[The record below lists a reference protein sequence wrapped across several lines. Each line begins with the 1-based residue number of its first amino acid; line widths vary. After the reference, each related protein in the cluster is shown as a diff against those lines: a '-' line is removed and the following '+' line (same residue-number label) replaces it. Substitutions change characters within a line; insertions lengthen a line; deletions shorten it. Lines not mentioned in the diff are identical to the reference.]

1 METVNQQKLEAKFSA
16 LVMSIASSAL
26 MALGH
31 SPHPETGQAQVDLN
45 LARFN
50 IDLLLMLRDK
60 TKNNLNSDDV
70 RLLEHIIHDL
80 QQKYLLKTSKS

>member
-1 METVNQQKLEAKFSA
+1 MEKLEAKFSS

-26 MALGH
+26 MAMGH
-31 SPHPETGQAQVDLN
+31 SPHPQDSKTEIDQN

-60 TKNNLNSDDV
+60 TKNNLNQDDSN
-70 RLLEHIIHDL
+70 LLEHIIPDL
-80 QQKYLLKTSKS
+80 QQKFLKLSSES

>member
-1 METVNQQKLEAKFSA
+1 MQKETEQKLEAKFSG

-31 SPHPETGQAQVDLN
+31 SPHPENSQTTVDLN

-80 QQKYLLKTSKS
+80 QQKYVLKTSNS